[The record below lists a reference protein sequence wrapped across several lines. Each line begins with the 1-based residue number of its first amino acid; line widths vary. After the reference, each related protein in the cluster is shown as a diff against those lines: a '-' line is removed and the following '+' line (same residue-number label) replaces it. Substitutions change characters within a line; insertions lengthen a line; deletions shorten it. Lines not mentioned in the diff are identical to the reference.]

1 MKSKRT
7 NTDDP
12 NYIPSKQE
20 MLRMPP
26 EDYMNDVQKRYFR
39 KVLSELEANL
49 LQNAKGTSEA
59 MRDLD
64 NNVVPDPADRASL
77 EEEYELELR
86 TREREL
92 QLLKKVQHA
101 LVRLAQND
109 YGWCEDSGEPIGVAR
124 LIARPTATLSIESQ
138 QRRELKQKL
147 FGD

>member
-1 MKSKRT
+1 
-7 NTDDP
+7 
-12 NYIPSKQE
+12 
-20 MLRMPP
+20 MPP